1 MPSSEH
7 LPEDAPF
14 MASLIDIVWVNC
26 EDLFRGVD
34 VEAMLRRQKN
44 VLTDGNLTNYPST
57 ILISSARITLGINL
71 ADKIGP
77 VDYSRLLIGDQSI
90 PQEGQ
95 LFDWGFVEEPG
106 E

>member
-71 ADKIGP
+71 AEKIGP
-77 VDYSRLLIGDQSI
+77 LDYSRLFIGDQSVS
-90 PQEGQ
+90 QEGQ